1 MSTSRTSHSL
11 GLRFGVE
18 IELVVRSK
26 DKTHATFDNLAEEI
40 CQHLRKAK
48 IASHIGDLSQKADA
62 METYQ
67 DWTIIQDLTLPS
79 TPAENLCKL
88 SQVTGPGKAPCD

>member
-1 MSTSRTSHSL
+1 MSTSKTSHPI

-26 DKTHATFDNLAEEI
+26 NRTHATFEGLASEI
-40 CQHLRKAK
+40 CQHLTKAK
-48 IASHIGDLSQKADA
+48 ISSHIGDLSQKADA
-62 METYQ
+62 TETYQ

-79 TPAENLCKL
+79 APAENLCKL
-88 SQVTGPGKAPCD
+88 S